1 MTLYVSKTVGLGGS
15 SLPTERLRIRIASPA
30 PIHRYWQVAAHPSL
44 AGRVPQMTTC
54 PDTPW
59 LLPNNPDPGRK
70 QLLRK
75 EQPDTRFLSTG
86 YVSSQSAGLEEGA
99 RCRAEYR
106 KIDTKPA
113 LTPVN
118 CPPPK
123 GTPSGTQGER
133 LVGRLRYGPVHTR
146 RPHSVGQPSPSVVT
160 GPVPATPAATL
171 FCIVTSH
178 HITSRTKCIKD
189 RIGKCPV

>member
-1 MTLYVSKTVGLGGS
+1 MPRRPVAPSK
-15 SLPTERLRIRIASPA
+15 
-30 PIHRYWQVAAHPSL
+30 Q
-44 AGRVPQMTTC
+44 
-54 PDTPW
+54 
-59 LLPNNPDPGRK
+59 PGPRS
-70 QLLRK
+70 QTALRK

-86 YVSSQSAGLEEGA
+86 YVSSQSDGLEEGA

-123 GTPSGTQGER
+123 GTRARTQGER

-171 FCIVTSH
+171 FCIDISNWEVPRLAVKWHAALRANAGVVPIRSGLGGLEG
-178 HITSRTKCIKD
+178 RA
-189 RIGKCPV
+189 V